1 MDFSGKAVLVT
12 GASRGIGKATARA
25 FLDAG
30 ARVAVNGRTEASVAA
45 ALVELDAQGRAVAAP
60 GDVATV
66 AGCEAVVKAAL
77 EQLGGLD
84 VLVNNAGTFARAS
97 MADTD
102 EDVYTYVI
110 DANLKSTFFCSRA
123 ALPAL
128 KASCGS
134 IVNIA
139 SQSGINGYPDTTA
152 YCAAKGAVVNLTR
165 AMALELAPEIRVNS
179 ICPGVV
185 ETDMTRQGFAVDGDS
200 KAGLLEQAQKYPVK
214 RLGTVEEIAFAAL
227 YLASPQA
234 GFITAEAL
242 IIDGGQTAGG

>member
-1 MDFSGKAVLVT
+1 MDFNGKVVLVT
-12 GASRGIGKATARA
+12 GASRGIGKAAARA

-30 ARVAVNGRTEASVAA
+30 AKVAVNGRTEASVAA
-45 ALVELDAQGRAVAAP
+45 ALAELDAEGRAVAAP

-77 EQLGGLD
+77 DQLGGLD

-102 EDVYTYVI
+102 EDVYNYVI

-123 ALPAL
+123 VLPAL
-128 KASCGS
+128 KASRGN
-134 IVNIA
+134 IVNVA

-179 ICPGVV
+179 ICPGVI
-185 ETDMTRQGFAVDGDS
+185 ETDMARQGFAIGGDVE
-200 KAGLLEQAQKYPVK
+200 AGLSAQAQKYPVK
-214 RLGTVEEIAFAAL
+214 RIGTVEEIAFAIL

-242 IIDGGQTAGG
+242 VIDGGQTAGG

>member
-45 ALVELDAQGRAVAAP
+45 ALVELDAEGRAVAAP

-102 EDVYTYVI
+102 EEVYNYVI

-128 KASCGS
+128 KASRGS

-185 ETDMTRQGFAVDGDS
+185 ETDMTRQGFAIGGDS
-200 KAGLLEQAQKYPVK
+200 EAGLLGQAQKYPVK
-214 RLGTVEEIAFAAL
+214 RLGTVEEIAFAVL

-242 IIDGGQTAGG
+242 VIDGGQTAGG